1 MINTKGALCPCC
13 GGNKFRVIG
22 KPGPG
27 ANVKKYIRDDYYVVQ
42 CDDCSLY
49 YVSPGIKFSD
59 KEWEDIYKVGY
70 FSEPTEW
77 LKKKRVEEVAEKFDR
92 CVKLLKKEKID
103 YLDVGAGEGLGIMEA
118 LKRGWNV
125 TAIDITDHRVE
136 EAKTSDV
143 EFILGRLM
151 DLALPEN
158 SFDFVYFDSVLEH
171 VLNPLEHLREIK
183 RILKPGGIIYIGVP
197 NEDSLFNDVKK
208 LAYRFSGR
216 KDISVKIKPFDSPY
230 HVIGFNKK
238 SIKRIIQNSGL
249 GEELIINFGRKCE
262 FLSFPP
268 FTKSFFIALLFLF
281 PVELIGLLLKRDVY
295 YAVYLRKK

>member
-1 MINTKGALCPCC
+1 M
-13 GGNKFRVIG
+13 
-22 KPGPG
+22 
-27 ANVKKYIRDDYYVVQ
+27 Q

-49 YVSPGIKFSD
+49 YVSPGINFSD

-70 FSEPTEW
+70 FSEPTGW

-92 CVKLLKKEKID
+92 GIKILKKEKID

-125 TAIDITDHRVE
+125 TAIDITDHRIE
-136 EAKTSDV
+136 TAKTSDV
-143 EFILGRLM
+143 KFFLGRLI

-158 SFDFVYFDSVLEH
+158 SFDFIYFDSVLEH

-183 RILKPGGIIYIGVP
+183 RILKPGGIVYIGVP

-238 SIKRIIQNSGL
+238 SIKRIVQNSGL
-249 GEELIINFGRKCE
+249 EEELIINFGRKCE

-268 FTKSFFIALLFLF
+268 FTKSFFISLLFLF
-281 PVELIGLLLKRDVY
+281 PVEIVGLLLKRDVY
-295 YAVYLRKK
+295 YAVYLKKK